1 VNIRDT
7 YQNMAQRFRRRIR
20 HGAAGSVSQQGGIDS
35 GHSIAELFD
44 RLVAEAV
51 ERGVD
56 SDLISS
62 ALDRAT
68 QAAADVLTQR
78 LLADAPRMLR
88 EHRTFRRGFEQRLQR
103 RWGPALDL
111 YECVRVCC
119 LEAGEDFHE
128 RQSRQADEDDLKHA
142 ALTLL
147 HARACLVASEVQG
160 LLRSGHAAG
169 AQARWRTLHEL
180 AVIAFVLG
188 SHDAEISERFLL
200 HRQVERYKDARQYQL
215 YCEALGYEPFSDE
228 EMDEI
233 RQQHDEVVARYGPPY
248 KNDWGWAMSLFP
260 VGQQASFSKLEQLAG
275 LEHFK
280 PWFRLSSHGI
290 HSGATGA
297 IHIRGFYGKSDT
309 MLAGPSNAGL
319 ADPGNGALISLHQVT
334 TALLLYGG
342 SNGPEPQD
350 LLTLKAIANLLDQ
363 AQQAFLEIH
372 HALEAEEAAIAA
384 LSNPGDKR

>member
-1 VNIRDT
+1 
-7 YQNMAQRFRRRIR
+7 M
-20 HGAAGSVSQQGGIDS
+20 
-35 GHSIAELFD
+35 
-44 RLVAEAV
+44 
-51 ERGVD
+51 
-56 SDLISS
+56 
-62 ALDRAT
+62 
-68 QAAADVLTQR
+68 
-78 LLADAPRMLR
+78 
-88 EHRTFRRGFEQRLQR
+88 
-103 RWGPALDL
+103 
-111 YECVRVCC
+111 
-119 LEAGEDFHE
+119 
-128 RQSRQADEDDLKHA
+128 
-142 ALTLL
+142 
-147 HARACLVASEVQG
+147 ASEVQG

-309 MLAGPSNAGL
+309 MLACPSNAGL

>member
-1 VNIRDT
+1 MNIRDT
-7 YQNMAQRFRRRIR
+7 FQNMAQRIRRRAR
-20 HGAAGSVSQQGGIDS
+20 HAVAGSASQRDDTDP

-44 RLVAEAV
+44 RLVADAV
-51 ERGVD
+51 ARGAD
-56 SDLISS
+56 PDLIAS
-62 ALDRAT
+62 AKDRAT

-78 LLADAPRMLR
+78 LQEDAPRMLR
-88 EHRTFRRGFEQRLQR
+88 EHRDFRRGFEQRLQQ
-103 RWGPALDL
+103 RWGLALDL

-128 RQSRQADEDDLKHA
+128 RLSRQAGEDNLKRS

-147 HARACLVASEVQG
+147 HARACLVTSEVQG
-160 LLRSGHAAG
+160 LLRSGHAPG

-188 SHDAEISERFLL
+188 RHPSEISEAFLL
-200 HRQVERYKDARQYQL
+200 HRDIERHKDALQYQL
-215 YCEALGYEPFSDE
+215 YCEALGYEPFSDDK
-228 EMDEI
+228 MDEI
-233 RQQHDEVVARYGPPY
+233 RHHRDELVARYGPSY
-248 KNDWGWAMSLFP
+248 KNDWGWATSLFP
-260 VGQQASFSKLEQLAG
+260 TNQPASFSKLEQLAG

-290 HSGATGA
+290 HGGATGT
-297 IHIRGFYGKSDT
+297 IHIREFYGKGDT

-342 SNGPEPQD
+342 SNGPELQE

-363 AQQAFLEIH
+363 AQQKFLEIH
-372 HALEAEEAAIAA
+372 HALEAEEAAIRGE
-384 LSNPGDKR
+384 N

>member
-1 VNIRDT
+1 MNIRSA
-7 YQNMAQRFRRRIR
+7 YLSVAQRLRRVRR
-20 HGAAGSVSQQGGIDS
+20 GRGDSANQGGVGS

-44 RLVAEAV
+44 QLVAEAA
-51 ERGVD
+51 ERGAD
-56 SDLISS
+56 KERIAG
-62 ALDRAT
+62 ALAAAT
-68 QAAADVLTQR
+68 QAAADVLVRR
-78 LLADAPRMLR
+78 LQADAPRMLR
-88 EHRTFRRGFEQRLQR
+88 EQQKVRNGFEQRLQL

-119 LEAGEDFHE
+119 LETGEDFHT
-128 RQSRQADEDDLKHA
+128 RHSRQADSNDLKRS

-160 LLRSGHAAG
+160 LLRSGHAVG

-188 SHDAEISERFLL
+188 DSDPEISERFLL
-200 HRQVERYKDARQYQL
+200 HRHVERYKDALQYQQH
-215 YCEALGYEPFSDE
+215 CEALGYERFSDD
-228 EMDEI
+228 EMAEA
-233 RQQHDEVVARYGPPY
+233 RQSHDELLARYGPPY
-248 KNDWGWAMSLFP
+248 KNDWGWAMSLVP
-260 VGQQASFSKLEQLAG
+260 AGESASFSKLERLAG
-275 LEHFK
+275 LEHFR

-297 IHIRGFYGKSDT
+297 VHIRDFYGRGDV

-334 TALLLYGG
+334 GALLIHGG
-342 SNGPEPQD
+342 SRGPEPRD
-350 LLTLKAIANLLDQ
+350 LLTLKAIARLLDQ

-372 HALEAEEAAIAA
+372 QALEAEEAA
-384 LSNPGDKR
+384 LRGDS